1 MIQVDEKVVIKG
13 SNVEILADFMALIG
27 ALYEAWCIDEDMEDD
42 IFQEI
47 LTRAIDI
54 CVSDGGLEKREAAE
68 VEHSD
73 YLS

>member
-1 MIQVDEKVVIKG
+1 MIQVDEQVIIKG
-13 SNVEILADFMALIG
+13 SNVEILADFMALVG
-27 ALYEAWCIDEDMEDD
+27 ALYEAWCIDEDMKDD
-42 IFQEI
+42 TFTEI

-54 CVSDGGLEKREAAE
+54 CVADGSLEKREAAE

>member
-47 LTRAIDI
+47 LARAIDI
-54 CVSDGGLEKREAAE
+54 CVADGSLEKREAAE